1 MSTVGKGNLEKK
13 QKEFK
18 QKTQQS
24 SIRPSG
30 DDLEV
35 LQLAEDASTM
45 GKMFETMGREM
56 KATEVSN
63 DILSMFKKD
72 GEYIVLRVDSP
83 MMRSAPLVPKPSQ

>member
-72 GEYIVLRVDSP
+72 GEYSLEVDSP